1 MDALGLLAAVVAVT
15 LFPGGVYAFA
25 AAGGAAVAGR
35 LPAARLPWTSA
46 HAGAAALLLFAAALV
61 PLPQAPAAALPAP
74 DGAPSNLLAVL
85 LLLGG
90 GITAGTLASWTRAR
104 IAAATA
110 AVAPLLVLAAAAAT
124 LSLPVVVALPGREL
138 AAARAPAG
146 VVEHPRGGGGRH
158 DPGRDRALRGRGRAG
173 LASGRHPTRVAG
185 CRGGV
190 CGDRFDCLDSP
201 GEPLD
206 KWSRAMTDSPGLGT
220 IGTHSSRAS
229 RCALTRPPLAL
240 AAGDAIRSLVH
251 ECTFPP

>member
-35 LPAARLPWTSA
+35 LPAAQRPWTSA

-85 LLLGG
+85 LLLGA
-90 GITAGTLASWTRAR
+90 GIAAGTPASWTRAR

-110 AVAPLLVLAAAAAT
+110 AVAPLLVLGAAAAT

-138 AAARAPAG
+138 AAARALAATAILVAAPLLGRVQDTATPRPLRALLLVVPALVAAVLLAPPGWSNIPAAAAAAMTLAGIALYAG
-146 VVEHPRGGGGRH
+146 VV
-158 DPGRDRALRGRGRAG
+158 ALGWRVVGTRPAPPAVAAG
-173 LASGRHPTRVAG
+173 CAAIASIVLTALASR
-185 CRGGV
+185 
-190 CGDRFDCLDSP
+190 
-201 GEPLD
+201 
-206 KWSRAMTDSPGLGT
+206 
-220 IGTHSSRAS
+220 
-229 RCALTRPPLAL
+229 
-240 AAGDAIRSLVH
+240 
-251 ECTFPP
+251 